1 MARKANPENIDV
13 LVEQLNLMA
22 QRLLVEGAR
31 IPAEELVVFYDNGG
45 GQCGTRENPFYP
57 AYEKLLSSFV
67 KTLAAVQ
74 ASGEANPK
82 EVSSLEDLRKKFKV
96 IS

>member
-1 MARKANPENIDV
+1 MPKNKKTDNIEV

-22 QRLLVEGAR
+22 KRLLEEGKK
-31 IPAEELVVFYDNGG
+31 IPAEPLVVAYDNGG
-45 GQCGTRENPFYP
+45 GQSGMRENPFYP

-67 KTLAAVQ
+67 KTFTAVQ
-74 ASGEANPK
+74 ASKEASPK
-82 EVSSLEDLRKKFKV
+82 EVSNLEELRKKFKV